1 MAVGLG
7 GLPRVAILFISFLPR
22 VNLSIGAKKKPCR
35 LIYPQGL
42 VQVSLQ
48 GVSII
53 LFLLFG
59 LLGAVLCVVDCSILE
74 SQILFCGQV
83 YSCSIKRLPLPDDPY
98 IRNAPSV

>member
-7 GLPRVAILFISFLPR
+7 GLPRVAILLISFLSR

-48 GVSII
+48 RVSII
-53 LFLLFG
+53 LFLLITPF
-59 LLGAVLCVVDCSILE
+59 GAVLCVVDCSVLE
-74 SQILFCGQV
+74 SQILFCRQV
-83 YSCSIKRLPLPDDPY
+83 YSCSIKRLPLPNDPY